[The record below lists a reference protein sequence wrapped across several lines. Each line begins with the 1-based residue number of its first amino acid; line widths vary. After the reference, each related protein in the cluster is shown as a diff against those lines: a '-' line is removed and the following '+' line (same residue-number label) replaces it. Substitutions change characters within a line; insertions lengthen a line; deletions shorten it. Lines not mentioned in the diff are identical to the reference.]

1 MFLNRYEIMHIA
13 LLHRPS
19 TTPLLLSV
27 YQLQCTLL
35 YKTYRDSGFYFD
47 TVILLTV
54 ISVDMASKCCYSFIH
69 CYRVSYD
76 LVLISCI
83 CTNVGLGSL
92 EMPAPP
98 QRKEDKTG

>member
-1 MFLNRYEIMHIA
+1 MVLNRQEIMHIA

-54 ISVDMASKCCYSFIH
+54 ISVDMAAKCCFIH

-92 EMPAPP
+92 ETPAPP